1 MVRFEPTTKLVE
13 LGVVDIGGL
22 IGGLMGGLT
31 GEIIVLFWQLW
42 LIGSNRSHVIHNL
55 LSTLK

>member
-31 GEIIVLFWQLW
+31 GEIIVLF
-42 LIGSNRSHVIHNL
+42 
-55 LSTLK
+55 